1 MFLISI
7 DGACRRNGK
16 PDCVSAGGVYIEK
29 WVDHEM
35 LSAETLSEYELQSTN
50 QRGELI
56 ALLKALEYIS
66 NTSNDYAL
74 IITDSE
80 YIYNTMTKE
89 WFVGW
94 ESRGWLTSTME
105 PVKNSDLWK
114 KIKDTYDKCRGACV
128 DVIFYHIKGHCI
140 PFGKVTA
147 NKLLSSDNTCA
158 TLKREVEAKYDA
170 VCSTT
175 KADKLEAANE
185 LSIKNNGF
193 AFEFERL
200 KQFVVINTLADAI
213 ATRCVDATD
222 SLMD

>member
-147 NKLLSSDNTCA
+147 NKLLSIDNTCA
-158 TLKREVEAKYDA
+158 TLKREVEAKYDT
-170 VCSTT
+170 VCNTT

-213 ATRCVDATD
+213 ATRCVDAAD